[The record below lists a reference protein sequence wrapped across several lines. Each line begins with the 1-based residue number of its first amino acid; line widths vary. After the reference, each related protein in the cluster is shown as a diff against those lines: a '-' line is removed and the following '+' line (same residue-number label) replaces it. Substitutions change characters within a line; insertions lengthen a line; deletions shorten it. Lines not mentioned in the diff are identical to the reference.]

1 MQGWHSPG
9 VCLAQVAAV
18 SGLGPS
24 RCGDHGG
31 WIRMFTLSPAGL
43 PAGPV
48 LDLVL
53 LLFISLTQCGWAPST
68 FS

>member
-1 MQGWHSPG
+1 MQSWHRPG

-24 RCGDHGG
+24 RCGVHGG
-31 WIRMFTLSPAGL
+31 WIRMFTLSPAGI

-53 LLFISLTQCGWAPST
+53 LLFISPLGVMGHPAL